1 MKIIQSVYS
10 GDTSGTSYKKKLSDG
25 RCRLHGVWMAP
36 DAATSSGPPP
46 QIKFSTGNDYTDI
59 RCQLTSTVNPASY
72 WYSGG
77 CVYDIPSDGI
87 LFEDGIYF
95 EGNASTYRA
104 TIFFSGGAKA

>member
-1 MKIIQSVYS
+1 MKIIQSAYFVT
-10 GDTSGTSYKKKLSDG
+10 TSGESYRKKFADG
-25 RCRLHGVWMAP
+25 RCRLHGVWMVPA
-36 DAATSSGPPP
+36 AATSSGPPP
-46 QIKFSTGNDYTDI
+46 QIKFSTGNDYADI
-59 RCQLTSTVNPASY
+59 RCQLTSPVNSASY

-95 EGNASTYRA
+95 EGTASTLRA